1 MQEELVSLGQRETEG
16 CLCQENKNS
25 PWIGLNNPFFR
36 LNKKKNQLAIGIFS
50 FSQNVYH
57 TKIDRLLE
65 RELIQLGE
73 RVFLEIN
80 PGGNRQSG
88 QSELTH
94 NRLRQK
100 GIKIFSVSVQRGCRG
115 ESFEPRKMF
124 SSLSL
129 VKIKELG
136 SLMDSKMLQIEDVK
150 LIYFPN

>member
-25 PWIGLNNPFFR
+25 PWIGSNNPFFR

-57 TKIDRLLE
+57 TKIDRLLG

-88 QSELTH
+88 QSKLTH

-100 GIKIFSVSVQRGCRG
+100 GIKIFSVSLQRGCRIL
-115 ESFEPRKMF
+115 FELGKMF
-124 SSLSL
+124 SSFIFGKDKKLESL
-129 VKIKELG
+129 V
-136 SLMDSKMLQIEDVK
+136 DSKMLQIENLK
-150 LIYFPN
+150 